1 MSHDVYH
8 IMDRV
13 KGEKLYPLLPP
24 RSLALEV
31 GCGQARLSSFLA
43 VRGHRICGLDYSFKA
58 LQTAETKCR
67 AYGIP
72 GDFCCGDAFR
82 LPFAEDSFDV
92 VLSTGLIEHY
102 CNPLPLVEEMV
113 RVLKPKGLF
122 YPDIVPRKFSLLRA
136 FDSLRL
142 TRRRGKVMV
151 FERRMS
157 TSEMNQLMSEAGL
170 ERIEVLAAGVFPL
183 LAKIKLYNRLHTR
196 LSSYLAPL
204 LARLDG
210 TAVARHLGFYFFIH
224 GYRSPRDEA

>member
-1 MSHDVYH
+1 
-8 IMDRV
+8 MDW
-13 KGEKLYPLLPP
+13 
-24 RSLALEV
+24 
-31 GCGQARLSSFLA
+31 
-43 VRGHRICGLDYSFKA
+43 ICGLDYSFKA

-67 AYGIP
+67 VHGIP

-102 CNPLPLVEEMV
+102 CNPLPLVQEMV

-122 YPDIVPRKFSLLRA
+122 YSDIVPRKFSLLRA
-136 FDSLRL
+136 FDSLRF
-142 TRRRGKVMV
+142 TRLRRKVMV

-157 TSEMNQLMSEAGL
+157 TSEINQLMSEAGL
-170 ERIEVLAAGVFPL
+170 ERVEVLAAGVFPPL
-183 LAKIKLYNRLHTR
+183 YFPPLARIKLYNRLHTR